1 MNNASLA
8 DTAENTVLPPISGQV
23 RRHVALILDDDRI
36 DRRRLKSICD
46 QAELNFEF
54 HEVDSIEE
62 LRRAL
67 ELRVHD
73 IIFIDYRLNDG
84 DGLNALRI
92 IKTHPRHRSA
102 ATIMVAGIGQTAV
115 AVAALKEGC
124 SDYIMKDSLEPNWLR
139 RAVANA
145 LDKSRLRRQFDASEE
160 LRTTL
165 EAALAKFSKDCVSE
179 IKPMLSRMLRQV
191 RRLRGENG
199 APPQPV
205 TLEML
210 EELETSCQ
218 RLWDF
223 TEKLSNEGSRYC

>member
-8 DTAENTVLPPISGQV
+8 DLPEDAVSPPASGEI
-23 RRHVALILDDDRI
+23 RRHVALILDDDQI
-36 DRRRLKSICD
+36 DRRRLKSISD

-54 HEVDSIEE
+54 HEVDSITE

-67 ELRVHD
+67 EQRVHD

-84 DGLNALRI
+84 DGLNALRV

-102 ATIMVAGIGQTAV
+102 ATIMVAGFGQTAV

-124 SDYIMKDSLEPNWLR
+124 SDYIMKDTLEPNWLR
-139 RAVANA
+139 RAVSNA
-145 LDKSRLRRQFDASEE
+145 LDKSRLRRKFDASEE
-160 LRTTL
+160 VR
-165 EAALAKFSKDCVSE
+165 AALETALSKFSKDCVSE
-179 IKPMLSRMLRQV
+179 VKPLLSRMLRQI
-191 RRLRGENG
+191 RKLRGENG

-210 EELETSCQ
+210 EELENSCQ

-223 TEKLSNEGSRYC
+223 TERLSNEGSRHC